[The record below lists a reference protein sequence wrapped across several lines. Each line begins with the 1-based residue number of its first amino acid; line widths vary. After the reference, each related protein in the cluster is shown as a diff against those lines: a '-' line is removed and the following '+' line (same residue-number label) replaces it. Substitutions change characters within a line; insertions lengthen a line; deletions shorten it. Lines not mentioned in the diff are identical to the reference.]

1 MSTSLIGGRKHVSL
15 WQRGSVGGG
24 GEPDRKHFLEQGEI
38 STNEVATL
46 FDLAKFVYEF
56 KLSSRTNVGGE
67 ALGGRIF

>member
-1 MSTSLIGGRKHVSL
+1 MSTLLIGGRKHVSL
-15 WQRGSVGGG
+15 WQRGSVGG

-38 STNEVATL
+38 STNEVVAL
-46 FDLAKFVYEF
+46 FDLAKLVYEV